1 MEHLS
6 SRDAVALYLCHGI
19 GVSTIIALT
28 QKIKLPDLFS
38 LSKSALCQLGL
49 HENLAKQIHRT
60 DWGKVERIL
69 AHCTT
74 LNIQIVH
81 YFDACYPESLT
92 HISSPPWLLFCR
104 GDSTLLHQPQI
115 AIVGS
120 RSASRMGMEIGYDFA
135 KQLGDAN
142 FVITSGM
149 ARGIDGAA
157 HNGALHST
165 QKTIAVLG
173 TGADVVY
180 PKRHDE
186 LYWRIVEQGLIVS
199 EFLPGTKPHGT
210 HFPRRNRIISG
221 LSLGVLL
228 VEAEIKSGS
237 LVTARYAIE
246 QNKDVFAIPGSIRHS
261 LSEGCHFLIKQ
272 GAKLTENVSDIIE
285 EVSFLPENSLYII
298 ESEKKQET
306 CPILH
311 NLGYEVTDVDTL
323 AQRTQWPVEQVLARL
338 LDLELEDKVERVLN
352 GYIKLARG

>member
-1 MEHLS
+1 MTHLS
-6 SRDAVALYLCHGI
+6 LREAVALYLCRGI
-19 GVSTIIALT
+19 GVSTILALK
-28 QKIKLPDLFS
+28 QKAELSELFTF
-38 LSKSALCQLGL
+38 SKPALCQLGL
-49 HENLAKQIHRT
+49 GDHIAQQLVTI
-60 DWGKVERIL
+60 DWPKVDSIL
-69 AHCTT
+69 AQC
-74 LNIQIVH
+74 LSSKIQIIH
-81 YFDACYPESLT
+81 YFDTHYPESLKQ
-92 HISSPPWLLFCR
+92 ICSPPWLLFCR
-104 GDSTLLHQPQI
+104 GNNELLHQPQI

-120 RSASRMGMEIGYDFA
+120 RSASRLGMDNAYDFA

-157 HNGALHST
+157 HRGALQSMRG
-165 QKTIAVLG
+165 TIAVLG
-173 TGADVVY
+173 TGADVIY

-210 HFPRRNRIISG
+210 NFPRRNRIISG

-246 QNKDVFAIPGSIRHS
+246 QNKEVFAIPGSIRHS

-298 ESEKKQET
+298 ESEKKQEA
-306 CPILH
+306 CLVLQ

>member
-1 MEHLS
+1 MTTISLREALALHLC
-6 SRDAVALYLCHGI
+6 RGL
-19 GVSTIIALT
+19 GVSTILALQ
-28 QKIKLPDLFS
+28 QKVPLPDVFT
-38 LSKSALCQLGL
+38 LSKADLCQLGL
-49 HENLAKQIHRT
+49 NEKLAQQLITT
-60 DWGKVERIL
+60 DWSHVDRIIEQ
-69 AHCTT
+69 CTA
-74 LNIQIVH
+74 LNIHVIH
-81 YFDACYPESLT
+81 YFDEQYPAALT
-92 HISSPPWLLFCR
+92 HICSPPWLLFCR
-104 GDSTLLHQPQI
+104 GNRALLHQPQI

-120 RSASRMGMEIGYDFA
+120 RSASRMGKEIGYDFA
-135 KQLGDAN
+135 RQLGEAN
-142 FVITSGM
+142 FVTTSGM

-157 HNGALHST
+157 HCGALST
-165 QKTIAVLG
+165 SGGTIAVMG

-180 PKRHDE
+180 PKRHTE

-199 EFLPGTKPHGT
+199 EFVPGTLPHGT
-210 HFPRRNRIISG
+210 NFPRRNRIISG

-246 QNKDVFAIPGSIRHS
+246 QNKEVFAIPGSIRHS

-298 ESEKKQET
+298 ESERKQET
-306 CPILH
+306 CPVLQ

-323 AQRTQWPVEQVLARL
+323 ALRTQWPVEQVLARL